1 MRILFHRL
9 LSARPQKPKNP
20 LLKMAFSVLGLFLL
34 FGVCV
39 FAIVVGVGM
48 LVAGAVL
55 RAIGGKTAR
64 PAAAA
69 TGDVI
74 DAEYA
79 VVDKSSAGLLR

>member
-9 LSARPQKPKNP
+9 LSARPHKPKNP

-39 FAIVVGVGM
+39 FAIVVGVAM
-48 LVAGAVL
+48 LVAGAIL
-55 RAIGGKTAR
+55 RLIGRKVAR
-64 PAAAA
+64 PAAA
-69 TGDVI
+69 GNGVI

-79 VVDKSSAGLLR
+79 VVEKSPAGLLR

>member
-9 LSARPQKPKNP
+9 LSARPHKPKNP

-39 FAIVVGVGM
+39 FAIVVGVAM
-48 LVAGAVL
+48 LVAGAIL
-55 RAIGGKTAR
+55 RLIGRKVAR
-64 PAAAA
+64 PADADS
-69 TGDVI
+69 DVI

-79 VVDKSSAGLLR
+79 VVEKSPAGLLR

>member
-39 FAIVVGVGM
+39 FAIVVGVAM
-48 LVAGAVL
+48 LIAGALL
-55 RAIGGKTAR
+55 RLIGRKTAR
-64 PAAAA
+64 PAAA
-69 TGDVI
+69 GDVI

-79 VVDKSSAGLLR
+79 VVDKSPAGLLR